1 MTFTGIIDRQTTVV
15 IDGYSNRKT
24 EVTAIREFGRW
35 IAKNVNKEEGESIVE
50 YGLDS
55 LVSAKDSCGGYFLEI
70 EEVPCACEW
79 DEEADEMKYK
89 EGKYYLCCRIVK

>member
-1 MTFTGIIDRQTTVV
+1 MKFMGIIDRPNTVT

-24 EVTAIREFGRW
+24 EATAIREFGRW
-35 IAKNVNKEEGESIVE
+35 IAKNANKEEGESIVE

-70 EEVPCACEW
+70 EEVPGACDW
-79 DEEADEMKYK
+79 DEEKEEMNYADARF
-89 EGKYYLCCRIVK
+89 YLCCRIVK

>member
-1 MTFTGIIDRQTTVV
+1 MTFTGIVDRPTTVI
-15 IDGYSNRKT
+15 IDGYSKRKT
-24 EVTAIREFGRW
+24 EATAIREFGRW

-70 EEVPCACEW
+70 EEVPGACDW
-79 DEEADEMKYK
+79 DEEKEEMNYADARF
-89 EGKYYLCCRIVK
+89 YLCCRIVK

>member
-55 LVSAKDSCGGYFLEI
+55 LVSAKDSYGGYFLEI
-70 EEVPCACEW
+70 EEVPGACDW
-79 DEEADEMKYK
+79 DEEKEEMNYADARF
-89 EGKYYLCCRIVK
+89 YLCCRIVK